1 MSTPWAATSSSAAT
15 NRRPLALRIPGASK
29 KSRRTPSPGR
39 LWPRT
44 IVDISTLVLMST
56 MPHAVRLRWAIPVVG
71 RHHLPVL
78 DIKPYSLYDRVEAVR
93 VPHWWLRLTGRG

>member
-1 MSTPWAATSSSAAT
+1 
-15 NRRPLALRIPGASK
+15 
-29 KSRRTPSPGR
+29 
-39 LWPRT
+39 
-44 IVDISTLVLMST
+44 